1 MKEYIYSP
9 AQNMICACA
18 LKNDYQLAGTWPDDA
33 VMLDE
38 STALEFMGEAPED
51 KVMGAGLDGLPVW
64 NDIPPLTPSQLTE
77 KAEKFRGYLL
87 DDAQGKIG
95 IWQTKLLLGRIGEN
109 EKASLNEWLDYID
122 AVQAVDTSTAPEIIW
137 PTLPVEPAS

>member
-1 MKEYIYSP
+1 MNEYIYSP

-18 LKNDYQLAGTWPDDA
+18 LKNDYQLAGTWPVDA
-33 VMLDE
+33 LMLDE

-77 KAEKFRGYLL
+77 KAEQYRGHLL
-87 DDAQGKIG
+87 DEAQDI
-95 IWQTKLLLGRIGEN
+95 ISLWQTKLLLGRISN
-109 EKASLNEWLDYID
+109 DEKGNLNAWLDYID
-122 AVQAVDTSTAPEIIW
+122 AVQAVDTSTARNINW
-137 PTLPVEPAS
+137 PVPPQTN